1 MGCFLEIK
9 VHVKRSAECPRVCFA
24 ILCLV
29 LYSVGW
35 ASAPSVHLEH
45 VPDGGLQPQVL
56 VDSAGTVHLVY
67 LKGDPKACD
76 VMYCKRV
83 AGQSEF
89 GSPTRVNS
97 KPGSA
102 IAVGTVRGAQFA
114 LGRNG
119 QIHVVWNGSEKAGSK
134 PSGSA
139 PMLYSRLNEA
149 RDAFEPQRDLMTF
162 TTHLDGGGSVAADD
176 QGRVYVVWHGHRTTG
191 PQEEIDRGVFVAFS
205 QDDGKTFTPERQ
217 VNPADTGVCGCC
229 GLKAFGDN
237 QGQLAILYRSA
248 NPAGNRDTVLLLS
261 TNYGSS
267 FLASVVGQWH
277 VSTCP
282 MSTQELGEGRAGLFG
297 LWEKQGQIYYETLSP
312 GSIAA
317 PHPKAAEG
325 QTGNRKHPAFARG
338 RKTGDPLLIAW
349 TEGTGWE
356 KGGALAWEL
365 VDSNGAALGS
375 GRAKGVPVWSYA
387 AAVAEP
393 DGSFTLLY

>member
-1 MGCFLEIK
+1 MTSFLEIK
-9 VHVKRSAECPRVCFA
+9 VHVKRSSQCHRVCCA
-24 ILCLV
+24 ILCLA

-35 ASAPSVHLEH
+35 ASAPSVRVEH

-67 LKGDPKACD
+67 LKGDPKDCD
-76 VMYCKRV
+76 VMYRKRM
-83 AGQSEF
+83 AGQTEF
-89 GSPTRVNS
+89 GSPIRVNS
-97 KPGSA
+97 KAGSA
-102 IAVGTVRGAQFA
+102 IAIGTVRGAQFA

-119 QIHVVWNGSEKAGSK
+119 RIHVVWNGSEQASSK

-149 RDAFEPQRDLMTF
+149 GNGFEPQRDLMTS

-176 QGRVYVVWHGHRTTG
+176 QGHVYVVWHGHRKTG
-191 PQEEIDRGVFVAFS
+191 PQEDIDRGVFVAFS
-205 QDDGKTFTPERQ
+205 KDDGNTFTSERQ
-217 VNPADTGVCGCC
+217 VNPPETGVCGCC
-229 GLKAFGDN
+229 GLKAFAED

-261 TNYGSS
+261 TNYGAS
-267 FLASVVGQWH
+267 FSASVLGQWH

-282 MSTQELGEGRAGLFG
+282 MSTHELGEGRAGLFG
-297 LWEKQGQIYYETLSP
+297 LWERQGQIYFESLSP
-312 GSIAA
+312 GSSAA
-317 PHPKAAEG
+317 PRPKAVEG
-325 QTGNRKHPAFARG
+325 ETGNRKHPTFAQG

-356 KGGALAWEL
+356 KGGSVAWEL
-365 VDSNGAALGS
+365 VDSNGAALSS
-375 GRAKGVPVWSYA
+375 GRQAGVPVWSYA
-387 AAVAEP
+387 AAFGEP